1 MQTYEDFAAR
11 VRHNIAEL
19 RTLLER
25 LKAEG
30 KTVYGLGAPV
40 KGSTVLNYADIGP
53 DLVQAVTEVNEF
65 KIGRVTPGTH
75 IPVIDENAVDK
86 QPDYYLVLAWNFL
99 DFLLKKNED
108 YLQAGGRFITPVPEV
123 QILGPGGV
131 REA

>member
-1 MQTYEDFAAR
+1 LQTYEDFAAR
-11 VRHNIAEL
+11 VRHNMAEL
-19 RTLLER
+19 RTLLEK

-40 KGSTVLNYADIGP
+40 KGSTVLNYAKIGP

-75 IPVIDENAVDK
+75 IPVIDENLVET

-99 DFLLKKNED
+99 DFLVKKNET
-108 YLQAGGRFITPVPEV
+108 YLLAGGRFITPVPYV
-123 QILGPGGV
+123 QILGPGGE